1 MILLSHERI
10 IFVSP
15 TLKNLSCCQVPDK
28 NGRVKSSAVQNRAKK
43 AEKKQAAVGKKKKLI
58 VKVGGLQLE
67 MPYHVLKL
75 CSIRGKCPK
84 KAAYVCHR
92 LFRGKKK
99 KKKKKKRCIVQYRVV
114 KVI

>member
-43 AEKKQAAVGKKKKLI
+43 AEKKQAAVEKKNVDRESWRTAAGNAIPCVEI
-58 VKVGGLQLE
+58 VQHKRK
-67 MPYHVLKL
+67 M
-75 CSIRGKCPK
+75 PK
-84 KAAYVCHR
+84 KSCLRVSQ
-92 LFRGKKK
+92 
-99 KKKKKKRCIVQYRVV
+99 IV
-114 KVI
+114 